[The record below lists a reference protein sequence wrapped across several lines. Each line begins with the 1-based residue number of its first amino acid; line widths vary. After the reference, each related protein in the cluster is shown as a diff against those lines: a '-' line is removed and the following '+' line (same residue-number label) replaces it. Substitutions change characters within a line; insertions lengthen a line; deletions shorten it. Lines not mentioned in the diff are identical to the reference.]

1 MPKEIKLIFKALN
14 SFRWLP
20 VVFLFLNTNTQ
31 AQTKTEDFLISY
43 HFVDKDSSFKP
54 EGVVLQSTFTN
65 EIEVSKFLSKLPS
78 LMQARGYAL
87 FSIDSTWKNFNVLH
101 VSMYVGNSY
110 NWLSLTPKDV
120 DVPALDGS
128 GFTINPFTKKL
139 FKLNEWQNLQQRL
152 LTYYENNGYPFAK
165 VYLDSVQI
173 INQNISALLKVD
185 KGVLYH
191 LDSIRVIG
199 KLKIGKKFLQQ
210 YLGIENGSLYNKQIL
225 AKVDKKIKELPYAT
239 LLQPSDITMLGSGSI
254 LNIYANDKKN
264 SQVNFLIGLL
274 PATNATD
281 KLQLTGDVNLN
292 LNNVFARGE
301 NILLKWQLLQPKS
314 PRLNLGFSQPYLFN
328 SPFGFNFL
336 FNLFKKDSSFLQ
348 LDAQVGTGFQL
359 KNNQKGNLFVQ
370 FQNSS
375 LLAGA
380 VDTNAIK
387 LQKKLPQNI
396 DVKAINAG
404 LEYSFNR
411 TDYILN
417 PRKGSLLNLKTI
429 LGIKTI
435 KPNNDILNIKEAG
448 FDYASL
454 YDSIKPKTYQVRLE
468 STVAHFFKTGKVSTL
483 KLASNAGLYYSP
495 VIFRNELF
503 QIGGYKLLRGFDE
516 ESIYA
521 NRYAVFT
528 LEFRQLLSLNSYLY
542 TFTEAGLVQNKWQQQ
557 NSSNRFISLGMGISF
572 ETKAGLLNLSLA
584 AGKRNDVKF
593 NIRQAA
599 KIHFGYINY
608 F

>member
-1 MPKEIKLIFKALN
+1 MPKEIILIYKALIRLRLLL
-14 SFRWLP
+14 F
-20 VVFLFLNTNTQ
+20 VILFLNTNVN
-31 AQTKTEDFLISY
+31 AQTKKDDFLISY

-54 EGVVLQSTFTN
+54 EGVALQTTFIN
-65 EIEVSKFLSKLPS
+65 EAEARKFLAKLPEQ
-78 LMQARGYAL
+78 MQAKGYAL
-87 FSIDSTWKNFNVLH
+87 FSLDSIYKKAEVL
-101 VSMYVGNSY
+101 YVAAYAGVRYS
-110 NWLSLTPKDV
+110 WLKLTPVAV
-120 DVPALDGS
+120 DVQALEGS
-128 GFTINPFTKKL
+128 GFNVTPFNKKV

-173 INQNISALLKVD
+173 DDKSISALLKVD

-191 LDSIRVIG
+191 LDSMRIIG
-199 KLKIGKKFLQQ
+199 KLKISQKFLQH
-210 YLGIENGSLYNKQIL
+210 YLDIKNGSLYNKEVL
-225 AKVDKKIKELPYAT
+225 TSVDKKMKELAYAK
-239 LLQPSDITMLGSGSI
+239 LLQPSDISMLGSGSI
-254 LNIYANDKKN
+254 LNIYADDKKN

-274 PATNATD
+274 PASTATD
-281 KLQLTGDVNLN
+281 KLQITGDVNLN
-292 LNNVFARGE
+292 LNNVFEQGE

-314 PRLNLGFSQPYLFN
+314 PRLNLGYTQPYLFN

-336 FNLFKKDSSFLQ
+336 FNLFKKDSSYLQ

-380 VDTNAIK
+380 VDTNLIK
-387 LQKKLPQNI
+387 FQKRLPENI
-396 DVKAINAG
+396 DVKAVNAG

-411 TDYILN
+411 TDYLLN

-429 LGIKTI
+429 LGVKNI
-435 KPNNDILNIKEAG
+435 KPNNEILNIKEGG
-448 FDYASL
+448 FDYAGL
-454 YDSIKPKTYQVRLE
+454 YDSIKSKTYQVRLQ
-468 STVAHFFKTGKVSTL
+468 STLAYFIKTGKTSTL
-483 KLASNAGLYYSP
+483 KLGSDAGMYYSP
-495 VIFRNELF
+495 TIFRNELF

-521 NRYAVFT
+521 NKYAVFT

-542 TFTEAGLVQNKWQQQ
+542 TFTDAGIVQNKWQQQ
-557 NSSNRFISLGMGISF
+557 NSNNQFISLGVGISF

-593 NIRQAA
+593 NIREAA

>member
-1 MPKEIKLIFKALN
+1 MLKKIKFIYKALN
-14 SFRWLP
+14 RFL
-20 VVFLFLNTNTQ
+20 LFLLVYLLFNTSVH
-31 AQTKTEDFLISY
+31 AQTKKDDFLISY

-54 EGVVLQSTFTN
+54 EGLALQTTFAN
-65 EIEVSKFLSKLPS
+65 EAEARKFLAKLPEQ
-78 LMQARGYAL
+78 MQAKGYAL
-87 FSIDSTWKNFNVLH
+87 FSIDSIWKKINFLHSNV
-101 VSMYVGNSY
+101 YVGTRF
-110 NWLSLTPKDV
+110 NWLSLTPVGV
-120 DVPALDGS
+120 DVPALEGS
-128 GFTINPFTKKL
+128 GYNITPFNKKV
-139 FKLNEWQNLQQRL
+139 FKLNEWQTLQQRL

-173 INQNISALLKVD
+173 INQSISALLKVD

-191 LDSIRVIG
+191 LDSIRIIG
-199 KLKIGKKFLQQ
+199 KLKIGKKFLQH
-210 YLGIENGSLYNKQIL
+210 YLDIENGSLYNKQIL
-225 AKVDKKIKELPYAT
+225 AKVDKKMKELPYAT

-254 LNIYANDKKN
+254 LNIYADDKKN

-274 PATNATD
+274 PATTATD

-292 LNNVFARGE
+292 LNNVFAKGE

-314 PRLNLGFSQPYLFN
+314 PRLNLGFSQPFLFN

-336 FNLFKKDSSFLQ
+336 FNLFKKDSSYLQ
-348 LDAQVGTGFQL
+348 LDAQVGTSFQL

-380 VDTNAIK
+380 VDTNLIK
-387 LQKKLPQNI
+387 FQKKLPQNI
-396 DVKAINAG
+396 DVKAVNAG

-417 PRKGSLLNLKTI
+417 PRKGTLLNLKTI
-429 LGIKTI
+429 LGVKNI

-454 YDSIKPKTYQVRLE
+454 YDSIKSKTYQVRVQ
-468 STVAHFFKTGKVSTL
+468 STLAHFLKTGKTSTL
-483 KLASNAGLYYSP
+483 KLGSDAGLYYSP
-495 VIFRNELF
+495 TIFRNELY

-542 TFTEAGLVQNKWQQQ
+542 AFTDAALVQNKWQQQ
-557 NSSNRFISLGMGISF
+557 NSNNRFVSLGLGISF